1 MFGNL
6 VQSRLN
12 AVYLLISRLIVLFF
26 QMAFI
31 HNEWKTVDVESGN
44 I

>member
-1 MFGNL
+1 MFENL
-6 VQSRLN
+6 VPTRLK

-31 HNEWKTVDVESGN
+31 HNE
-44 I
+44 